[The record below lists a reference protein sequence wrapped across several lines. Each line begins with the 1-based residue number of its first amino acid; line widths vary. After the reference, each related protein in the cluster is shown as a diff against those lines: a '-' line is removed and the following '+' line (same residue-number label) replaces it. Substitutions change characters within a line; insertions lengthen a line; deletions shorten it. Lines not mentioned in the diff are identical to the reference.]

1 MTTNEASY
9 NAHSVSLSADYYAA
23 QRDWRIWT
31 TFAWNDLLSRYR
43 GSWAGPLW
51 IVLTATIFVGA
62 LSLVY
67 GALFQVDIVDYMPVV
82 AIGFSLWAF
91 ISGITNE
98 GTSVFVEA
106 ETFVRQMRINFCLF
120 VLRIIARNI
129 VVFLN
134 NLIVALCV
142 IVICGKFSLSTLP
155 LGILGILLVFY
166 QGVWIVPLLGII
178 GTRFRDLQP
187 LIQSVL
193 LVLFLVTPIFWL
205 PELLGPRQFIAELNP
220 LTHFIE
226 VARKPLLGEIP
237 SWHSYLVVLAT
248 SVIGTLFAAKL
259 YRKFRNRLVYWL

>member
-1 MTTNEASY
+1 
-9 NAHSVSLSADYYAA
+9 
-23 QRDWRIWT
+23 
-31 TFAWNDLLSRYR
+31 
-43 GSWAGPLW
+43 
-51 IVLTATIFVGA
+51 
-62 LSLVY
+62 
-67 GALFQVDIVDYMPVV
+67 MPVV

-226 VARKPLLGEIP
+226 VARKPLLGEILVGTATWLFSLLP
-237 SWHSYLVVLAT
+237 SSGRYSQPNYT
-248 SVIGTLFAAKL
+248 GSSVIVLFIG
-259 YRKFRNRLVYWL
+259 FRSAGYAQSRSDQR